1 MSSTRIYR
9 FLFAGGGTGGHL
21 YPALAVAQQIK
32 LLKPEAEILFVGTVD
47 KIESRVVPQYGF
59 DFKSIWISGFSRKLT
74 LNNLLFPLKVVVSM
88 IQSLWLV
95 MKFKPRVAIGS
106 GAYVSGPVIWAA
118 SVLGTKIIL
127 LEQNSYPGVTN
138 RILEK
143 RAEEIHIS
151 FEESKKFFRE
161 QKKLKLTGNP
171 VRVNLKMI
179 DKAEALTKFELDAK
193 KKTILIL
200 GGSGGARNINNAI
213 ADAINELNENNIQVI
228 WQTGQFYFEEYKK
241 FESKGVKVLP
251 FIDDMSAA
259 FSACDL
265 LIARAGATTIT
276 EVSYLGIPV
285 IFVPSPHV
293 AANHQYKNAK
303 AISDASAALVIED
316 KDLKT
321 SLCKTIIDLINDESK
336 LAELR
341 KNISAFAK
349 PDAAKVIAE
358 SAIKMAEII

>member
-9 FLFAGGGTGGHL
+9 FLLAGGGTGGHL

-32 LLKPEAEILFVGTVD
+32 LLKPESEILFVGTKK

-59 DFKSIWISGFSRKLT
+59 NFRSIWISGFNRKLT
-74 LNNLLFPLKVVVSM
+74 LDNILFPLKVIVSM
-88 IQSLWLV
+88 IQSLMIV

-106 GAYVSGPVIWAA
+106 GAYVSGPSIWAA
-118 SVLGTKIIL
+118 SVFGSKIIL

-143 RAEEIHIS
+143 RAEEIHIT
-151 FEESKKFFRE
+151 FDESKKYFRE

-179 DKAEALTKFELDAK
+179 DKSEALKQFELDTAK
-193 KKTILIL
+193 KTVLIL
-200 GGSGGARNINNAI
+200 GGSGGAGNLNYAVANAI
-213 ADAINELNENNIQVI
+213 TELIKNNIQVI
-228 WQTGQFYFEEYKK
+228 WQTGQFYYDENKNYN
-241 FESKGVKVLP
+241 SKNVRVMP

-285 IFVPSPHV
+285 VFVPSSNV
-293 AANHQYKNAK
+293 AANHQYINAK
-303 AISDASAALVIED
+303 AISDASAAILIED
-316 KDLKT
+316 KNLK
-321 SLCKTIIDLINDESK
+321 SNLVKTVIEVIGDDKK
-336 LAELR
+336 LEELK
-341 KNISAFAK
+341 KNISAFDK
-349 PDAAKVIAE
+349 PNAARVIAE
-358 SAIKMAEII
+358 SAIKLAEIV

>member
-32 LLKPEAEILFVGTVD
+32 LMKPESEILFVGSAK
-47 KIESRVVPQYGF
+47 KIEARVVPEYSF
-59 DFKSIWISGFSRKLT
+59 DFRSIWISGFSRKLT

-118 SVLGTKIIL
+118 SVFGSKIIL

-161 QKKLKLTGNP
+161 EKKLKLTGNP
-171 VRVNLKMI
+171 VRVNLTMI
-179 DKAEALTKFELDAK
+179 DKSEALNKFELDTT

-200 GGSGGARNINNAI
+200 GGSGGARDINNAI
-213 ADAINELNENNIQVI
+213 ANAIRELTEYNIQVI
-228 WQTGQFYFEEYKK
+228 WQTGRFYFDEYKK
-241 FESKGVKVLP
+241 FESKNVRVLP
-251 FIDDMSAA
+251 FIDDMSSA

-276 EVSYLGIPV
+276 EVAYLGIPV

-303 AISDASAALVIED
+303 AISDASAALLIED
-316 KDLKT
+316 KDLNT
-321 SLCKTIIDLINDESK
+321 SLCKTIINVINDEAK
-336 LAELR
+336 LAELK

-358 SAIKMAEII
+358 SAIKMA

>member
-1 MSSTRIYR
+1 MNSTQIYR
-9 FLFAGGGTGGHL
+9 FILAGGGTGGHL
-21 YPALAVAQQIK
+21 YPAIAVAQQIK
-32 LLKPEAEILFVGTVD
+32 LLKPDSEFLFVGASN
-47 KIESRVVPQYGF
+47 KIESRVVPEYGF

-74 LNNLLFPLKVVVSM
+74 LSNLLVPIKVVVSM
-88 IQSLWLV
+88 IQSLMIV

-118 SVLGTKIIL
+118 SVFGSKIIL
-127 LEQNSYPGVTN
+127 LEQNSYPGISN

-151 FEESKKFFRE
+151 FEESKKFFRN
-161 QKKLKLTGNP
+161 QNKLKLTGNP
-171 VRVNLKMI
+171 VRTNLKLI
-179 DKAEALTKFELDAK
+179 NKTEALKKFGLDEK
-193 KKTILIL
+193 KKTILVL
-200 GGSGGARNINNAI
+200 GGSGGARNINDAI
-213 ADAINELNENNIQVI
+213 ANEIPEIIKRDIQII
-228 WQTGQFYFEEYKK
+228 WQTGKVYFNEYKK
-241 FESKGVKVLP
+241 FEGNKVKVLD

-276 EVSYLGIPV
+276 EVSYLGLPV

-303 AISDASAALVIED
+303 AISDASAAVLIED
-316 KDLKT
+316 KNLK
-321 SLCKTIIDLINDESK
+321 SQLGKTIFELINDDAR
-336 LAELR
+336 LTLLR

-349 PDAAKVIAE
+349 PGAAKVIAE
-358 SAIKMAEII
+358 SAIKMAEVI

>member
-9 FLFAGGGTGGHL
+9 FLLAGGGTGGHL

-32 LLKPEAEILFVGTVD
+32 LLKPESEILFVGTKK

-59 DFKSIWISGFSRKLT
+59 NFRSIWISGFNRKLT
-74 LNNLLFPLKVVVSM
+74 LDNILFPLKVIVSM
-88 IQSLWLV
+88 IQSLMIV

-106 GAYVSGPVIWAA
+106 GAYVSGPSIWAA
-118 SVLGTKIIL
+118 SVFGSKIIL

-143 RAEEIHIS
+143 RAEEIHIT
-151 FEESKKFFRE
+151 FDESKKYFRE

-179 DKAEALTKFELDAK
+179 DKSEALKQFELDTAK
-193 KKTILIL
+193 KTVLIL
-200 GGSGGARNINNAI
+200 GGSGGAGNLNYAVANAI
-213 ADAINELNENNIQVI
+213 TELIKNNIQVI
-228 WQTGQFYFEEYKK
+228 WQTGQFYYDENKNYN
-241 FESKGVKVLP
+241 SKNVRVMP

-285 IFVPSPHV
+285 VFVPSSNV
-293 AANHQYKNAK
+293 AANHQYINAK
-303 AISDASAALVIED
+303 AISDASAAILIED
-316 KDLKT
+316 KNLK
-321 SLCKTIIDLINDESK
+321 SNLVKTVIEVIGDDKK
-336 LAELR
+336 LEELK

-349 PDAAKVIAE
+349 PNAARVIAE
-358 SAIKMAEII
+358 SAIKLAEIV

>member
-32 LLKPEAEILFVGTVD
+32 LLKPEAEFLFVGTVD

-161 QKKLKLTGNP
+161 QKKIKLTGNP

-179 DKAEALTKFELDAK
+179 DKAEALSKFELDAK

-228 WQTGQFYFEEYKK
+228 WQTGQFYFEENKK
-241 FESKGVKVLP
+241 FESKSVKVLP

-265 LIARAGATTIT
+265 LVARAGATTIT
-276 EVSYLGIPV
+276 EVSFLGIPV

-303 AISDASAALVIED
+303 AISDASAALLIED

-321 SLCKTIIDLINDESK
+321 SLCKTIIDLIKDESK
-336 LAELR
+336 LTELR

-349 PDAAKVIAE
+349 PHAAKVIAE